1 MLDTMEYDPHDI
13 EIDEAIDVIDAKR
26 KADAEKTIKTFEENP
41 DYQILKGRWG
51 PYLKAGRMNVRIP
64 KDRDLAS
71 LTLEDC
77 IKLAEESAE
86 KKKSKPKRKG
96 RSKKG

>member
-1 MLDTMEYDPHDI
+1 MLDASIFVTWILDATG
-13 EIDEAIDVIDAKR
+13 DE
-26 KADAEKTIKTFEENP
+26 
-41 DYQILKGRWG
+41 YQILNGRWG
-51 PYLKAGRMNVRIP
+51 PYLKAGKLNVRIP
-64 KDRDLAS
+64 KDRDPAS

-86 KKKSKPKRKG
+86 KKKTKPKRKV